1 MSKDILLIYFCVWVG
16 RELECRAQTYCTK
29 SSPKGFLS
37 LGLGGIGGALP
48 GECDVDDDSR
58 EELLEP
64 AALAPPPELEP
75 ELGLAPLLLVEQ
87 LLKFRSITSPFV
99 RGELVPTLNKNNNYF
114 HLMRLNLIQSQQPE
128 PNCSAL
134 L

>member
-1 MSKDILLIYFCVWVG
+1 
-16 RELECRAQTYCTK
+16 
-29 SSPKGFLS
+29 